1 MMKRNK
7 KMKQLQDQYEM
18 SQAKVAEIM
27 FLGKNTVGNIERQ
40 ALEKMRKILEER
52 GISAEDILGDR

>member
-1 MMKRNK
+1 MN
-7 KMKQLQDQYEM
+7 QLQDQYEM
-18 SQAKVAEIM
+18 SQRKVAEKM
-27 FLGKNTVGNIERQ
+27 FLGKNAVMNIEKR

>member
-1 MMKRNK
+1 MKK
-7 KMKQLQDQYEM
+7 LQDQYEM

-52 GISAEDILGDR
+52 GISAKDILGDK

>member
-1 MMKRNK
+1 MSK
-7 KMKQLQDQYEM
+7 KNV
-18 SQAKVAEIM
+18 AKAM
-27 FLGKNTVGNIERQ
+27 FLGKNTVSNIEKR